1 MRLNPRLFLLSLLFS
16 WSVPQMAHSQE
27 IIVYD
32 SIGQLEARIRQAG
45 DTTLVINFWATWC
58 GPCVEELP
66 IFEELHRRYSP
77 FGLKVIL
84 ISLDFKSQKA
94 KRLIPFLQ
102 THPLSPE
109 IGQLV
114 DPDAD
119 SWIPR
124 VDSLWDGAIPA
135 TWVIQK
141 DKRGFHPTYFKD
153 FQELEMFIQPFIRI
167 CPRPARR

>member
-1 MRLNPRLFLLSLLFS
+1 MRLNPRLFLLSLLLYCCMPDRGTAQN
-16 WSVPQMAHSQE
+16 V
-27 IIVYD
+27 IVYD
-32 SIGQLEARIRQAG
+32 SIAQLEARIRQAG

-77 FGLKVIL
+77 FGLNVIL
-84 ISLDFKSQKA
+84 ISLDFKSQKD

-102 THPLSPE
+102 NNCLSPE
-109 IGQLV
+109 IGLLA
-114 DPDAD
+114 DPDMD

-135 TWVIQK
+135 TLVVQGN
-141 DKRGFHPTYFKD
+141 KRGFHPTYFKD